1 MDPRARRSIPL
12 SMLSY
17 ASNQSLRLLATIVLA
32 RLLVP
37 SDFGLFALT
46 SIAIS
51 LLSIFNDMGVGPALV
66 VARDA
71 DTKTRRTALSL
82 MIIAS
87 FALAVVLI
95 ALSPLIADFFDEPR
109 LDELLIVVAGSLFLS
124 GPIWFHETTLQRELE
139 FGKRLATKLVQTVTY
154 ITVALTLAGLDAG
167 VWSLVI
173 GHVTSYVTYLIAL
186 IAVASERVWP
196 GWDPPTARA
205 LAGSGRG
212 FLAQDTLE
220 YAQQQS
226 DGLAIGAFLNAGQ
239 LGFYGMAYR
248 FSELTYVG
256 IADPVAQVTFPTFA
270 RMRERAEDWRRSFHA
285 VLRGVALVSFA
296 IGVLLSAA
304 AEPLVETLF
313 GDKWLDTIGPLQ
325 VLGIWAAIKPLEA
338 TFGALLNSLQE
349 QSRLVFVRGIVTV
362 PLVVG
367 VILAADHGSITT
379 VGWVMLGHIALG
391 ATAVGLTL
399 RMRAGIAP
407 GALLRAICP
416 LAAAAAVAWVVTR
429 AVAVGLDDAAP
440 AVALVAAIASGAA
453 AYLAVL
459 RVIHPRLL
467 PQIVRQAASTVRTAP

>member
-1 MDPRARRSIPL
+1 
-12 SMLSY
+12 
-17 ASNQSLRLLATIVLA
+17 
-32 RLLVP
+32 
-37 SDFGLFALT
+37 
-46 SIAIS
+46 
-51 LLSIFNDMGVGPALV
+51 
-66 VARDA
+66 
-71 DTKTRRTALSL
+71 
-82 MIIAS
+82 
-87 FALAVVLI
+87 
-95 ALSPLIADFFDEPR
+95 
-109 LDELLIVVAGSLFLS
+109 
-124 GPIWFHETTLQRELE
+124 
-139 FGKRLATKLVQTVTY
+139 
-154 ITVALTLAGLDAG
+154 
-167 VWSLVI
+167 
-173 GHVTSYVTYLIAL
+173 
-186 IAVASERVWP
+186 
-196 GWDPPTARA
+196 
-205 LAGSGRG
+205 
-212 FLAQDTLE
+212 
-220 YAQQQS
+220 
-226 DGLAIGAFLNAGQ
+226 
-239 LGFYGMAYR
+239 
-248 FSELTYVG
+248 
-256 IADPVAQVTFPTFA
+256 
-270 RMRERAEDWRRSFHA
+270 MRERAEDWRRSFHA

-407 GALLRAICP
+407 GALLRAIGP